1 MVDTRYVDP
10 NPYAAAERQERLEA
24 ELRRDK
30 EIGVGMAAGGFSVFG
45 ASYLITALAGAI
57 TIDNGNADRD
67 DREVQLGQA
76 LMIPVAG
83 PFIGASRTRSATG
96 AFGSALVGVIQ
107 VSTLTVGIIGSVK
120 IARSNRQL
128 RMSLKPGYAGGAGFE
143 LEF

>member
-1 MVDTRYVDP
+1 MVDARYVDP
-10 NPYAAAERQERLEA
+10 DPRAVAERQERLEA

-45 ASYLITALAGAI
+45 ASFLITALAGAI
-57 TIDNGNADRD
+57 TIDNGNADND
-67 DREVQLGQA
+67 EREVQLGQA

-83 PFIGASRTRSATG
+83 PFVGAARTRSATG

-143 LEF
+143 LKF